1 MNRKDMKKQ
10 YSLRK
15 IGKYVGSVV
24 IGLSFAAVMNSTS
37 TEVQAAQQPPSAESV
52 EFTDE
57 VNDEGITTVV
67 TDNKTAEDI
76 PFETKYIAD
85 DAMELNTKKEVT
97 LGKPGS
103 KAFKNK
109 VFYNFNTGKT
119 KILERTPEK
128 VIITEPTTQVIKVGT
143 KPTVVTEKIESSIK
157 YIKDPNR
164 PIGSDVITESE
175 GEDGIKKITTT
186 YVLDEKTG
194 KVTVKENTT
203 TIEKKAQDIV
213 YKVGAQDKIQ
223 ETTIN
228 HKTIYEK
235 DDNLEVRT
243 RKVKTP
249 GENGKIVTTTS
260 YSVSPING
268 TPTPNTPIEKRTE
281 PKTEVIT
288 IGTKPT
294 VRVEEIESEEV
305 KFEKDLEHQKG
316 SNPETI
322 PGENGTKEIT
332 TTYKLDT
339 NTGEVSELETT
350 EKILTQ
356 PTPTV
361 VKVPAKDKIEH
372 KDIPIEAEYEADP
385 TLEKGKKVDDPNRQ
399 GKLGIRTITTT
410 YRIEN
415 GKAVEDTSTE
425 KVTTPMEKKIIKVGT
440 KPTVRVGDIESK
452 EVKFE
457 KDLEHPRG
465 SNPETIPGENG
476 TKEIT
481 TTYKLDTNT
490 GEVSELETTEK
501 ILTQPTPT
509 VVKVPAKD
517 KVEKRIAEKSTNI
530 RFEKDE
536 TRDRNE
542 NPVTIDGE
550 DGYVTTTSTYDVNPE
565 NGHVTEKVTV
575 DRKEATDT
583 VIKVP
588 AKSKVER
595 EVLPTSVIRYEKDE
609 SRDRGA
615 SIEMID
621 GEDGYVTTTRTYDVN
636 PENGKVSETVTVDRK
651 EATDTVIKVPAKSK
665 VDREVLPTSVIRYEK
680 DETRDRG
687 ASIEMVD
694 GEDGY
699 VTTTTTYDVN
709 PETGKVSETVTVD
722 RKEATDTV
730 IKVPAKSKVDREV
743 LPTSVIRYEKDES
756 RDRGASIEMVDGE
769 DGYVTTT
776 TTYDVNPETGKVSET
791 VTVDRKEATDT
802 VIKVPAKS
810 KVDREV
816 LPTSVIRYEKDES
829 RDRGASIEMV
839 DGEDGYVTTTTTYDV
854 NPETGKVSEKV
865 TVDRKEATDTVIKV
879 PAKSKVE
886 EVLVPFATKYEA
898 DNDLSA
904 GQEQEITL
912 GKNGKTVTTITYDV
926 DGKSGQVTESTL
938 SQKEDSQT
946 RVVKKGTK
954 PQVLV
959 QEIPIETEYLDDSTL
974 DKGQEIEEAG
984 EIGEITLTTIYT
996 VDERDGTIEE
1006 TTSRQI
1012 TKEMVKRRIR
1022 RGTREPEKVV
1032 VPKKS
1037 SIPSYPVS
1045 VTSNQGTDSAL
1056 EPAKPV
1062 AATTGWKQENGM
1074 WYFYNTNGSMVTG
1087 WVQVNGSWYYLNSNG
1102 SMATGWAQ
1110 VNGSW
1115 YYLNSNGSM
1124 ATGWEQVDGSWYYLN
1139 DNGSMETGWLQN
1151 NGSWYYLNSNGSMK
1165 ANQWFQVGSKWYYVN
1180 ASGELAI
1187 NTSIDGY
1194 RVNDNG
1200 EWVR

>member
-37 TEVQAAQQPPSAESV
+37 TEVQAAQQPPSAESF
-52 EFTDE
+52 ESTDDEISEEGFTT
-57 VNDEGITTVV
+57 IV
-67 TDNKTAEDI
+67 TDLKTKEAV

-97 LGKPGS
+97 PGKLGA

-109 VFYNFNTGKT
+109 VFYKYETGEKT
-119 KILERTPEK
+119 ILKTTPEK

-164 PIGSDVITESE
+164 PIGSDVVTESD

-186 YVLDEKTG
+186 YSLNENTG
-194 KVTVKENTT
+194 EVTVKENTT

-228 HKTIYEK
+228 HKKIYEN

-294 VRVEEIESEEV
+294 VRVKDFYSEEV
-305 KFEKDLEHQKG
+305 KFVKDLEHQKG

-322 PGENGTKEIT
+322 PGEKGTKEIT

-550 DGYVTTTSTYDVNPE
+550 DGYVTTTTTYDVNPE
-565 NGHVTEKVTV
+565 TGKVSEKITV

-588 AKSKVER
+588 AKSKVDR

-615 SIEMID
+615 SIEMVD

-636 PENGKVSETVTVDRK
+636 PETGKVSEKVTVDRK

-680 DETRDRG
+680 DESRDRG

-699 VTTTTTYDVN
+699 VTTTRTYDVN
-709 PETGKVSETVTVD
+709 PETGKVSEKVTVD

-791 VTVDRKEATDT
+791 VTVDRK
-802 VIKVPAKS
+802 
-810 KVDREV
+810 
-816 LPTSVIRYEKDES
+816 
-829 RDRGASIEMV
+829 
-839 DGEDGYVTTTTTYDV
+839 
-854 NPETGKVSEKV
+854 
-865 TVDRKEATDTVIKV
+865 
-879 PAKSKVE
+879 
-886 EVLVPFATKYEA
+886 
-898 DNDLSA
+898 
-904 GQEQEITL
+904 
-912 GKNGKTVTTITYDV
+912 
-926 DGKSGQVTESTL
+926 
-938 SQKEDSQT
+938 
-946 RVVKKGTK
+946 
-954 PQVLV
+954 
-959 QEIPIETEYLDDSTL
+959 
-974 DKGQEIEEAG
+974 
-984 EIGEITLTTIYT
+984 
-996 VDERDGTIEE
+996 
-1006 TTSRQI
+1006 
-1012 TKEMVKRRIR
+1012 
-1022 RGTREPEKVV
+1022 
-1032 VPKKS
+1032 
-1037 SIPSYPVS
+1037 
-1045 VTSNQGTDSAL
+1045 
-1056 EPAKPV
+1056 
-1062 AATTGWKQENGM
+1062 
-1074 WYFYNTNGSMVTG
+1074 
-1087 WVQVNGSWYYLNSNG
+1087 
-1102 SMATGWAQ
+1102 
-1110 VNGSW
+1110 
-1115 YYLNSNGSM
+1115 
-1124 ATGWEQVDGSWYYLN
+1124 
-1139 DNGSMETGWLQN
+1139 
-1151 NGSWYYLNSNGSMK
+1151 
-1165 ANQWFQVGSKWYYVN
+1165 
-1180 ASGELAI
+1180 
-1187 NTSIDGY
+1187 
-1194 RVNDNG
+1194 
-1200 EWVR
+1200 